1 MLCEV
6 RESCRELRA
15 AREAT
20 VAEAIKWLQ
29 RIETKHGEDVLIY
42 FDCPKCAAAF
52 TPTTLATAA
61 VHVGT
66 KDKERP

>member
-1 MLCEV
+1 M
-6 RESCRELRA
+6 
-15 AREAT
+15 T
-20 VAEAIKWLQ
+20 VAQAIKWLQ
-29 RIETKHGEDVLIY
+29 RIEAKHGGDVPVY

-66 KDKERP
+66 KGKEQP